1 MNSITPKDEQ
11 TNDYEDLVYKT
22 LKTGT
27 TRSESNNEANKVTSS
42 KRAAINSLPDLM
54 MHKPTFVKNLKLPI
68 KKNVI
73 IYLLLHLR
81 I

>member
-27 TRSESNNEANKVTSS
+27 TRSESNNEANKATSS
-42 KRAAINSLPDLM
+42 KRVANNSLPDLL
-54 MHKPTFVKNLKLPI
+54 MHKPTLVNSLKLPI
-68 KKNVI
+68 KRNVI
-73 IYLLLHLR
+73 IYLCVETF
-81 I
+81 